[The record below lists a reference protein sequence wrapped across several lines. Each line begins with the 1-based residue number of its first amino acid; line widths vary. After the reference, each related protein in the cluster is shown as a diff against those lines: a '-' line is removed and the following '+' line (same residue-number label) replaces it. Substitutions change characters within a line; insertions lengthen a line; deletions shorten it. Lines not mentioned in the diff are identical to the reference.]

1 MKNYK
6 SLDSYSFNKNLL
18 KKYFKKLF
26 PICRSIM
33 GEGFRQSLNIIGEL
47 VDLKKINVKSGTKVL
62 DWTVPKE
69 WNIDDA
75 YIVTPRGK
83 KIADFKKNN
92 LHIVNYS
99 QPINKIVDF
108 KELKKRL
115 FFIKKMPSAIPYIT
129 SYYRKF
135 WGFCLTYNEFKKLP
149 KKGRYKVV
157 IKSKIKNGNLVYSDN
172 LIKGK
177 SKKEILFSTYLCH
190 PSMANNELSG
200 PLVWSMLYKIIK
212 NTGPHYYSYRFLIAP
227 ENIGAAA
234 FLQNSKKK
242 IKNIIAG

>member
-62 DWTVPKE
+62 DWTVPKA

-99 QPINKIVDF
+99 QPINKILDF

-115 FFIKKMPSAIPYIT
+115 FFIKKMPSAFHI
-129 SYYRKF
+129 
-135 WGFCLTYNEFKKLP
+135 LP
-149 KKGRYKVV
+149 
-157 IKSKIKNGNLVYSDN
+157 
-172 LIKGK
+172 LI
-177 SKKEILFSTYLCH
+177 I
-190 PSMANNELSG
+190 
-200 PLVWSMLYKIIK
+200 
-212 NTGPHYYSYRFLIAP
+212 
-227 ENIGAAA
+227 ENFGV
-234 FLQNSKKK
+234 FV
-242 IKNIIAG
+242 